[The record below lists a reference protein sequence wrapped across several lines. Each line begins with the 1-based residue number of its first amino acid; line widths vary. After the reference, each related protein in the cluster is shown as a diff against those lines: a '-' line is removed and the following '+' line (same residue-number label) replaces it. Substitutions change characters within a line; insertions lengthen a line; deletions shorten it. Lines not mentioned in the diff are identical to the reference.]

1 MIRGFGTTMVVMLP
15 SLWAVQWDYYSNSGW
30 VGTNELG
37 ERIDPNG
44 AEFSGQPSGEIGV
57 MNISWRHYS
66 NRSWVGTD
74 DMSNNF
80 DEDGNAV
87 AAGNWGAVDRSL
99 PNSRGSTKH
108 IAPKNETV
116 EMASY
121 SKVVEVENIYEN
133 KDSGDA
139 DVLEFGGDIRPEEFI
154 FIRGNHANTYFG
166 DDLVIKFNQDDPR
179 DVVSIDNF
187 FKDSASRIEILRFAD
202 GSEYKLNSSSL
213 TDGLLEWVNADNPD
227 VKIVAGINHDDQ
239 ELNGGADND
248 SLSGGYGDDTLT
260 GGGGNDTLAGHDGY
274 DTISG
279 GEGDDYLDGGAGND
293 DLSGGKGNDELY
305 AGDGD
310 DTLSGD
316 RGDDDVAGGSG
327 DDLLYGG
334 AGNDKLVGDAGDDR
348 IIGDMGDDYI
358 LGGSGDDFLYGG
370 EGDDTLVGGS
380 GSDHIYGGTGS
391 DTLILQG
398 NSDDYEFLK
407 FGESILAH
415 NSASGEIDLISSIE
429 FFQFTDGS
437 NLSLLDIKQ
446 QLYELKQLEEESQEE
461 LDGYGNPSGQVRI
474 CSTRRSLLLWRWR
487 LPMPVFFLLIPTPRR

>member
-1 MIRGFGTTMVVMLP
+1 M
-15 SLWAVQWDYYSNSGW
+15 
-30 VGTNELG
+30 
-37 ERIDPNG
+37 
-44 AEFSGQPSGEIGV
+44 
-57 MNISWRHYS
+57 
-66 NRSWVGTD
+66 
-74 DMSNNF
+74 
-80 DEDGNAV
+80 
-87 AAGNWGAVDRSL
+87 
-99 PNSRGSTKH
+99 
-108 IAPKNETV
+108 
-116 EMASY
+116 
-121 SKVVEVENIYEN
+121 
-133 KDSGDA
+133 
-139 DVLEFGGDIRPEEFI
+139 LEFGGDIRPEEFI

-279 GEGDDYLDGGAGND
+279 GEGDDLLSGGRGDDYLDGGAGD
-293 DLSGGKGNDELY
+293 DELSGGAGNDELRAG
-305 AGDGD
+305 AGDDALAGD
-310 DTLSGD
+310 DG
-316 RGDDDVAGGSG
+316 DVAGGSG